1 MKLLNI
7 FLLIAVS
14 NSYLFNNLKKTAS
27 KIIIGSSIMLN
38 PVQEVGASNPLNINN
53 VEYVNK
59 YENHKYENNIEQEK
73 TYITTDKNN
82 IYFYGTV
89 TADSCRVLGSKLNE
103 LIKSHQNFKNDFKVD
118 APPINLHLQSPGGS
132 LINTFYIVD
141 IITKSD
147 VPINTYVDGYVASA
161 ASLIS
166 VVGKK
171 RYMTD
176 NSMIM
181 IHQLYSGNEGKYK
194 ELDDDMINL
203 NTFMSMIKK
212 IYLKYSKIMPNTL
225 DQILEHDLWLDSK
238 RCIELGLVDEVN

>member
-1 MKLLNI
+1 MNLWKLLFLIIPCNCFTNNI
-7 FLLIAVS
+7 
-14 NSYLFNNLKKTAS
+14 KKGLS
-27 KIIIGSSIMLN
+27 SVLVGSTVLLN
-38 PVQEVGASNPLNINN
+38 PIQEDKPVMNANI
-53 VEYVNK
+53 EYIDK
-59 YENHKYENNIEQEK
+59 YENSKYENNMNSEK
-73 TYITTDKNN
+73 TYVNVNKNN

-89 TADSCRVLGSKLNE
+89 NSDSCRVLGTKLNE
-103 LIKSHQNFKNDFKVD
+103 LIDSHRTFKNNFKTDP
-118 APPINLHLQSPGGS
+118 PPINLHIQSPGGS
-132 LINTFYIVD
+132 LINTFYITD

-147 VPINTYVDGYVASA
+147 VPIHTYVDGYAASA

-166 VVGKK
+166 TVGNK

-212 IYLKYSKIMPNTL
+212 IYLKHTRILPTKL
-225 DQILEHDLWLDSK
+225 DDILEHDLWLDSK
-238 RCIELGLVDEVN
+238 KCLEFGLVDEII